1 MTNRELERRLADA
14 MERAAP
20 NDFAGV
26 LSRCETQKGNV
37 IKMTTR
43 KKNSVRRNLI
53 AACLTLALVG
63 GGGGMVYQQAFAVA
77 SVISLDVNPSIELE
91 VNKNEKVLVC
101 EARNAEAK
109 TVLADM
115 NGGADLKG
123 TKLDVAVNAIV
134 GALVRNGYLDSIS
147 SAILISVED
156 GDQNRAA
163 RLQQELAAEVD
174 AVLLSRSSEAAVLS
188 QTLKKDTA
196 LERQAKENHISTG
209 KASLVTQIMA
219 LNNELTFESLSDLSV
234 EELKDLLE
242 TGAPGLPVGK
252 EAAVAAAKQ
261 YAGVSDLSTIR
272 WEVDAEL
279 DDVPARYEVELYGS
293 GTEQEYS
300 VDAYTGKVLPR
311 PSTVGSKDQ
320 GDKPAAPS
328 AAGEEKPTAQKAE
341 APKADYGK
349 PTAEAEPPAEG
360 DIGESKAKA
369 IALAHAGLTESQ
381 VARLRAEK
389 DRDDGRMVYEIEFR
403 AGNMEYEYTIDA
415 AAGAVLEHEKD
426 RDD

>member
-1 MTNRELERRLADA
+1 MPRGWKPKQTEAER
-14 MERAAP
+14 MCSVQE
-20 NDFAGV
+20 
-26 LSRCETQKGNV
+26 ET
-37 IKMTTR
+37 
-43 KKNSVRRNLI
+43 RNI
-53 AACLTLALVG
+53 
-63 GGGGMVYQQAFAVA
+63 
-77 SVISLDVNPSIELE
+77 IEHVNPSIELE

-261 YAGVSDLSTIR
+261 YAGVSDLSTMR

-311 PSTVGSKDQ
+311 PFTVGSKDQ
-320 GDKPAAPS
+320 GGKPAAPS

-360 DIGESKAKA
+360 DIGEGKAKA

-403 AGNMEYEYTIDA
+403 TGNMEYEYTIDA
-415 AAGAVLEHEKD
+415 AAGAVLEHEKGRED
-426 RDD
+426 